1 MIQLLFCSHLFHDSA
16 AEDVIIRPPFASAGA
31 AIRFAAADDGF
42 AGQKSRRMF
51 FSAAMA
57 TAHFEEAAIR
67 ILHTLYRLAFAFQIA
82 EWFFGAAFGIIDTF
96 KTMIPVVRHFTNPFW
111 RSSAL

>member
-1 MIQLLFCSHLFHDSA
+1 MIQLLPGFHFFHDGA
-16 AEDVIIRPPFASAGA
+16 AENVIIRTPFAAAGA

-42 AGQKSRRMF
+42 AGQKSRRVV
-51 FSAAMA
+51 SAAMA
-57 TAHFEEAAIR
+57 AAYFEKTAIR